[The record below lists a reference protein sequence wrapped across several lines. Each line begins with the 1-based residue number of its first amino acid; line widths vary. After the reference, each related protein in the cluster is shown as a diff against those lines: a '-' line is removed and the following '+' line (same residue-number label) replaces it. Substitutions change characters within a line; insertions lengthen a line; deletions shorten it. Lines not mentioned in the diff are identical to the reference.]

1 MHRVALSRSGQSER
15 ERGASRNDSG
25 VTEAKEAAL
34 DRAGHVAPVYTYPV
48 LCRSS
53 GRQPFIL
60 QSELQTRHLSIW
72 LTFLYKTGMVFSCS
86 EYAL

>member
-1 MHRVALSRSGQSER
+1 MKG
-15 ERGASRNDSG
+15 GASNNYFG
-25 VTEAKEAAL
+25 VTDVKEAAL
-34 DRAGHVAPVYTYPV
+34 DRVRHLTPLPIYTYPV
-48 LCRSS
+48 LFRSS

-60 QSELQTRHLSIW
+60 QSELQTRRLSIW